1 MLFLML
7 FFSTLVVVEFV
18 VATTLGQKWS
28 NGEFVPNIV
37 SGAVGVAVSGVSGVV
52 FAIIYQYVF
61 DRFHVLYFQYT
72 APFWVAAFIL
82 YEFVHYWQHRLEHR
96 VGFFWAFHSVHHSSE
111 EMNVTVGPRM
121 IWGGVLLE
129 PVMLLMPFV
138 GVPLAMVGSIRFV
151 SRMYGMMT
159 HTRVVP
165 ALGVLEYLLVTPSNH
180 RAHHGRQPKY
190 LDRNYGQTL
199 IVFDQLFGT
208 FQREQEAP
216 SYGLVTPDPERNVLK
231 FQVAGIRGL
240 YAKIRS
246 APSFGARIGYLLR
259 PPGWS
264 HNGQHETAEALRARD
279 AHRPGGTA
287 QSAPGAAEVVV
298 S

>member
-1 MLFLML
+1 MGSSALRLLLPCVWLAASSLAFAQEEEKSAPVKEVSPGVYSIGPARLDQRTRTVTFPASVNMD
-7 FFSTLVVVEFV
+7 
-18 VATTLGQKWS
+18 LG
-28 NGEFVPNIV
+28 
-37 SGAVGVAVSGVSGVV
+37 A
-52 FAIIYQYVF
+52 
-61 DRFHVLYFQYT
+61 
-72 APFWVAAFIL
+72 
-82 YEFVHYWQHRLEHR
+82 
-96 VGFFWAFHSVHHSSE
+96 
-111 EMNVTVGPRM
+111 
-121 IWGGVLLE
+121 
-129 PVMLLMPFV
+129 
-138 GVPLAMVGSIRFV
+138 
-151 SRMYGMMT
+151 
-159 HTRVVP
+159 
-165 ALGVLEYLLVTPSNH
+165 LEYLLVTPSNH